1 MTPLHAPNYKSKGEV
16 NCARVFTSFVAGWRA
31 IEGKTYEY
39 SIGYHRSVDFYLPE
53 QKLLVEFHPI
63 NLNREILNKKLLPSI
78 RDAIRYAPARFK
90 KKVFQALHEEYAD
103 QYEKRRKQLCSSSE
117 HPEVRSATLICC
129 FDKRDVFERVV
140 LRVNP
145 TVSYADFCNQW
156 KL

>member
-1 MTPLHAPNYKSKGEV
+1 MTPSLAPNYKSKGEV

-31 IEGKTYEY
+31 VEGKTYEY
-39 SIGYHRSVDFYLPE
+39 PIGYHRSVDFYLPE
-53 QKLLVEFHPI
+53 QKLLVEYHPI
-63 NLNREILNKKLLPSI
+63 DLRREVLNKKLMPAIKDAI
-78 RDAIRYAPARFK
+78 RDAPARYK
-90 KKVFQALHEEYAD
+90 KKVYGALYEEYAD

-117 HPEVRSATLICC
+117 HKEVRAAQLICC

-145 TVSYADFCNQW
+145 TVSYVDFCNQW